1 MIQQR
6 QIPFGDQGSSPRV
19 IGRSSRKQVSQQDTE
34 GGESADIDFIYDVPA
49 DLAKDQTGFR
59 HDQEIPGMSG
69 DAFQVLEPN
78 PSKKRM
84 PLLSRL
90 LARILIDD

>member
-6 QIPFGDQGSSPRV
+6 QIPFGDQGSSSPRV

-49 DLAKDQTGFR
+49 DLAKHQTGFR
-59 HDQEIPGMSG
+59 H

>member
-6 QIPFGDQGSSPRV
+6 QIHLEIKGVAPASLDGLR
-19 IGRSSRKQVSQQDTE
+19 RKQVSQQDTE

-59 HDQEIPGMSG
+59 HD
-69 DAFQVLEPN
+69 AFQVLEPN